1 MIAEIS
7 SSGPVLV
14 WFRKDLRLQ
23 DNPSLTAALEEGR
36 EIIPLFVWDKNEGGK
51 WSPGSASRWWLHQA
65 LKSLNTD
72 IEKLGG
78 KLILAKGKAAELV
91 PEIAR
96 AHGVQ
101 KVHYARSYD
110 PAGIETQERVEESL
124 DLAGISTSS
133 FNASLLQEPWETKTD
148 QAIPFKFL
156 LHTGVNPA
164 QLSIANRLSILYP
177 N

>member
-1 MIAEIS
+1 MIAEVS

-23 DNPSLTAALEEGR
+23 DNPSLSAALEEGR

-101 KVHYARSYD
+101 KVHYARSM
-110 PAGIETQERVEESL
+110 I
-124 DLAGISTSS
+124 
-133 FNASLLQEPWETKTD
+133 
-148 QAIPFKFL
+148 
-156 LHTGVNPA
+156 
-164 QLSIANRLSILYP
+164 QLV
-177 N
+177 